1 MAKKQIIW
9 SKRANTELVNVL
21 EIFNERNGNT
31 YYSAKILNEVEDILK
46 VLSENELMG
55 RLTSDRRSRVVVME
69 VYLIFYEVM
78 DSKIEILSFWDNR
91 QNNKKRIDSKD

>member
-21 EIFNERNGNT
+21 EFFNERNGNT

-46 VLSENELMG
+46 ILSENELMG

>member
-21 EIFNERNGNT
+21 EFFNERNGNT